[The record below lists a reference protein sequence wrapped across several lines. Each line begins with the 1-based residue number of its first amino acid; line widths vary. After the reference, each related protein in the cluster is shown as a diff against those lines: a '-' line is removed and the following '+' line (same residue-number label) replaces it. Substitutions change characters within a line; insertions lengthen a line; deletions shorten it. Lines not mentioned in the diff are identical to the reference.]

1 MPFSSTHD
9 RREHWSDWQS
19 MNPQCTSNDHNF
31 RAEVRAKLRSFSLG
45 NVALYLVFK
54 KKKNLLS
61 LFKQYRPC
69 DSTESLFRNT
79 LSSVFTL
86 FFTCLIST
94 PQLLAYYTSWIFR
107 GKSQFTPKFIIYTSR
122 MSSLSE
128 KKKKSKQL

>member
-1 MPFSSTHD
+1 MSFSSTHD
-9 RREHWSDWQS
+9 KREHWSDWQS

-31 RAEVRAKLRSFSLG
+31 KAEVRAKLRSFSLG

-54 KKKNLLS
+54 KKKKNLLS

-69 DSTESLFRNT
+69 DSTENLFRNT

-107 GKSQFTPKFIIYTSR
+107 GKKSIHSQVHYIHQQNAITV
-122 MSSLSE
+122 
-128 KKKKSKQL
+128 